1 MDYLKFFE
9 LQEEPFR
16 NDGDPRFF
24 FQTRAQARARVRL
37 MRGIQQHKGLMLVSG
52 GAGCGKTT
60 LARHLLETLDGPRC
74 TARMLSIPHA
84 ACDSGWVLPRIAAT
98 FGVSQVAAEPVQVLG
113 QIFERLAVIS
123 ADGKLPVLLVD
134 EAQLL
139 RNPRVMEEFRGLLN
153 MEHDEHRLLSMVL
166 FGLPELMDV
175 LRLDAPL
182 AQRVDVGV
190 RLDALE
196 PDEVAEYVRHRLDKV
211 GGAPDLFTD
220 EAIDALGRLCEG
232 IPRLVNTLADNSLF
246 ESSLSEA
253 RPVDASTVSAAAEQL
268 GLLDSPAEPDADAES
283 TPAAAPSNL
292 AASFGA
298 RVPSAKG
305 KVASPPLAEP
315 EETGRADWVA
325 PLAPEPEEEFAAEEP
340 ETVEALERAAPEA
353 VGAADIDL
361 EIQEEEELEV
371 EAPEP
376 PVEVEAEQEED
387 SEIDDLLDNLLDPD
401 DTPET
406 DSEPVEVAF
415 QDESEPETLDSLFDE
430 IKIGD

>member
-9 LQEEPFR
+9 LREEPFR

-37 MRGIQQHKGLMLVSG
+37 MRGVQQHKGLMTVSG
-52 GAGCGKTT
+52 EAGCGKTT

-74 TARMLSIPHA
+74 TARMLSIPHS
-84 ACDSGWVLPRIAAT
+84 ACDSGWVLPRIAAV
-98 FGVSQVAAEPVQVLG
+98 FGVSQVASEPVQVLG

-123 ADGKLPVLLVD
+123 ADGALPLLLVD

-139 RNPRVMEEFRGLLN
+139 RNSQVMEEFRGLLN

-166 FGLPELMDV
+166 FGLPELLQV

-196 PDEVAEYVRHRLDKV
+196 PDEVGEYVRHRLEKV
-211 GGAPDLFTD
+211 GGAADLFTD

-232 IPRLVNTLADNSLF
+232 IPRLVNTLADNALF
-246 ESSLSEA
+246 EASLVEA
-253 RPVDASTVSAAAEQL
+253 SPVDASTVSAAAEQL
-268 GLLDSPAEPDADAES
+268 GLLDASAEPEASPE
-283 TPAAAPSNL
+283 TPPPPAPSSL

-298 RVPSAKG
+298 RAPSAKG

-315 EETGRADWVA
+315 EETGRAVRVA
-325 PLAPEPEEEFAAEEP
+325 PLAPKPAGDADLALEIEPE
-340 ETVEALERAAPEA
+340 
-353 VGAADIDL
+353 D
-361 EIQEEEELEV
+361 ELEV
-371 EAPEP
+371 EAPAQLLA
-376 PVEVEAEQEED
+376 AEQEED
-387 SEIDDLLDNLLDPD
+387 AEIDDLLDNLIDSD
-401 DTPET
+401 DAAET
-406 DSEPVEVAF
+406 DSEPLEVAF
-415 QDESEPETLDSLFDE
+415 EDESEPETLDSETLDSLFDE
-430 IKIGD
+430 IKLGD

>member
-9 LQEEPFR
+9 MREEPFR

-24 FQTRAQARARVRL
+24 FQTRGQARARVRL
-37 MRGIQQHKGLMLVSG
+37 MRGVQQQKGLMTVSG

-74 TARMLSIPHA
+74 TARMLSIPHS

-98 FGVSQVAAEPVQVLG
+98 FGVSQVASEPLQVLG

-123 ADGKLPVLLVD
+123 ADGTLPLLLID

-139 RNPRVMEEFRGLLN
+139 RNPQVMEEFRGLLN

-166 FGLPELMDV
+166 FGLPELMEV

-196 PDEVAEYVRHRLDKV
+196 PDEVGEYVRHRLEKV
-211 GGAPDLFTD
+211 GGAADLFTD

-246 ESSLSEA
+246 EASLVEA
-253 RPVDASTVSAAAEQL
+253 SPVDASTVSAAAEQL
-268 GLLDSPAEPDADAES
+268 GLLDSAEPEAGPEP
-283 TPAAAPSNL
+283 TPPSAPSGL
-292 AASFGA
+292 AVSFGA
-298 RVPSAKG
+298 RAPSAKH
-305 KVASPPLAEP
+305 KVASPPQAEP
-315 EETGRADWVA
+315 KETGRDGRPA
-325 PLAPEPEEEFAAEEP
+325 PLAPKP
-340 ETVEALERAAPEA
+340 TVD
-353 VGAADIDL
+353 ADLDL
-361 EIQEEEELEV
+361 EIEEEVELEV
-371 EAPEP
+371 EAPAQ
-376 PVEVEAEQEED
+376 PVAAEQQED
-387 SEIDDLLDNLLDPD
+387 GEIDDLLDNLLDPD
-401 DTPET
+401 DAPET
-406 DSEPVEVAF
+406 DSEPLEVEFA
-415 QDESEPETLDSLFDE
+415 DASEPESLDSETLDSLFDE
-430 IKIGD
+430 IKLGD